1 MEQEPIQKPWKTM
14 LIAFTLLICFIL
26 GSLLSSGTS
35 AQVSAAATL
44 ELPEAQPAA
53 VAAASLSVPKTVI
66 PLGRAVGIKLF
77 SDGVLV
83 VGLSDLE
90 TQAGG
95 KSPGQSCGLRA
106 GDVIT
111 HINGQEVDTIEEVQT
126 ILKEDGDQPLTL
138 RTSRSGKMLQMT
150 TQAIQNSQG
159 NYQLGVWLRDSMAG
173 IGTMTFYDPESGT
186 FAALGHGINDVDT
199 AQIMPMETGSIMY
212 ASVSDVKKG
221 ASGAPGELHGTF
233 DVEQDLGTLFA
244 NTECGIYG
252 KLTREDF
259 AEVGVPMEIASRSE
273 VKTGPATIRSNV
285 TGEDVQEFDVEIT
298 HVYPESEGETRNL
311 MIHVKDPELM
321 KKTGGIVQGMSGSP
335 IVQNG
340 KLVGAVTHVL
350 VNDPTRGYGI
360 FIENMLDAA
369 G

>member
-14 LIAFTLLICFIL
+14 LIAVTLLICFIL

-44 ELPEAQPAA
+44 EPPEAQPAA
-53 VAAASLSVPKTVI
+53 VAAASLSIPKTVI

-90 TQAGG
+90 TQTGG

-159 NYQLGVWLRDSMAG
+159 N
-173 IGTMTFYDPESGT
+173 
-186 FAALGHGINDVDT
+186 
-199 AQIMPMETGSIMY
+199 
-212 ASVSDVKKG
+212 
-221 ASGAPGELHGTF
+221 
-233 DVEQDLGTLFA
+233 
-244 NTECGIYG
+244 
-252 KLTREDF
+252 
-259 AEVGVPMEIASRSE
+259 
-273 VKTGPATIRSNV
+273 
-285 TGEDVQEFDVEIT
+285 
-298 HVYPESEGETRNL
+298 
-311 MIHVKDPELM
+311 
-321 KKTGGIVQGMSGSP
+321 
-335 IVQNG
+335 
-340 KLVGAVTHVL
+340 
-350 VNDPTRGYGI
+350 
-360 FIENMLDAA
+360 
-369 G
+369 

>member
-1 MEQEPIQKPWKTM
+1 MEQESTQKPWGTI
-14 LIAFTLLICFIL
+14 LAAVTLLICFL
-26 GSLLSSGTS
+26 FGALLTNGASAPVSGMAVLNGSVEMPDS
-35 AQVSAAATL
+35 V
-44 ELPEAQPAA
+44 AA
-53 VAAASLSVPKTVI
+53 VSLTTPKTVV

-90 TQAGG
+90 AQTGG
-95 KSPGQSCGLRA
+95 KSPGQRCGLRA

-199 AQIMPMETGSIMY
+199 AQLMPLESGSIMY
-212 ASVSDVKKG
+212 ASVADVKKG
-221 ASGAPGELHGTF
+221 LSGAPGELHGTF

-244 NTECGIYG
+244 NTQRGIYG
-252 KLTREDF
+252 TLTGDYF
-259 AEVGVPMEIASRSE
+259 SGSGTPVEVASHDE
-273 VKTGPATIRSNV
+273 VKPGPATIYSNIS
-285 TGEDVQEFDVEIT
+285 GEEVEEFEVEIT
-298 HVYPESEGETRNL
+298 LVYPDSEGETRNM
-311 MIHVKDPELM
+311 MIQVTDPKLLEQ
-321 KKTGGIVQGMSGSP
+321 TGGIVQGMSGSP
-335 IVQNG
+335 IIQDG